1 MSDTEFDP
9 RENPELKSLVQK
21 AIWIV
26 RTFGY
31 WRWSPVP
38 LPVRTGIYPKKLR
51 NNFIF
56 EWENIR
62 INAFQTVPI
71 PKADD
76 SDLLQDED
84 PNLIISLKRKK
95 EVRLFGIA
103 LIRYHC
109 FQEVYVSDLSG
120 ERGRLKILEG
130 ADLTELASTL
140 DQLHD
145 TLQQLITRS
154 AMSVEQIKKLPQRK
168 LNKLLKDCFVSR
180 FKN

>member
-1 MSDTEFDP
+1 MNDTEFDP
-9 RENPELKSLVQK
+9 RKNPELKSLVQK

-38 LPVRTGIYPKKLR
+38 LPVRTGIYPKKLH

-84 PNLIISLKRKK
+84 PNLIISLKR
-95 EVRLFGIA
+95 ERETRLLGIIP
-103 LIRYHC
+103 IRLHR
-109 FQEVYVSDLSG
+109 FQEIFVSDFSS
-120 ERGRLKILEG
+120 EVKRLKIPAG
-130 ADLTELASTL
+130 ADLAEIQAAICY
-140 DQLHD
+140 LHD
-145 TLQQLITRS
+145 ALQKVLVRS
-154 AMSVEQIKKLPQRK
+154 AMTADQVRRLPKRTLAKMLEEEFGIQ
-168 LNKLLKDCFVSR
+168 SS
-180 FKN
+180 